1 MSREVSISVLWGGLG
16 CAVVLALLAG
26 HGLAQQNATFN
37 SYSVDDGWLNLPD
50 GRKMGL
56 ATKVALD
63 HDGKSLWVFDR
74 CGAVDCVGSMVD
86 PIAKFDPLGN
96 LVVRFGA
103 GMFNHPHGMHVDHD
117 GNVWATDDHGG
128 GGKGHTVFKFSP
140 RGKVLMTL
148 GKPGIA
154 GAGPDTF
161 NAPTD
166 VFVASNGDVFVSDG
180 HGRDTNAR
188 IVKFS
193 KEGKFI
199 AAWGKRGSGPGEFAL
214 PHALAMDSAGRLFVA
229 DRGNNR
235 IEIFDQD
242 GNFIAEWK
250 QFGRPSGLFIDKNDI
265 LYCMDSESTGAV
277 NRGFRRGLTIGSA
290 RDGTVTTFIPAP
302 FSEGQAAGA
311 RQWGESVAVDDDGNI
326 YMGMNGTK
334 GVERYARRIEKPLSR
349 P

>member
-1 MSREVSISVLWGGLG
+1 MSSKVSMPVLWGAFG
-16 CAVVLALLAG
+16 CAAVLALLAG
-26 HGLAQQNATFN
+26 DGMAQQNATFN
-37 SYSVDDGWLNLPD
+37 SYLVDDGWLNLPD
-50 GRKMGL
+50 GRRMGL

-63 HDGKSLWVFDR
+63 RDGRSLWVFDR
-74 CGAVDCVGSMVD
+74 CGAVDCVGSMLD
-86 PIAKFDPLGN
+86 PIAKFVPLGN

-103 GMFNHPHGMHVDHD
+103 GMFNHPHGLHVDH
-117 GNVWATDDHGG
+117 GG
-128 GGKGHTVFKFSP
+128 EGKGHAVFKFSP
-140 RGKVLMTL
+140 QGKVLMTL
-148 GKPGIA
+148 GKPGVA

-180 HGRDTNAR
+180 HGGDTNAR

-199 AAWGKRGSGPGEFAL
+199 TAWGKGGSGPGEFAL

-235 IEIFDQD
+235 IEIFDQS
-242 GNFIAEWK
+242 GKFIAEWK
-250 QFGRPSGLFIDKNDI
+250 QFGRPSGLFIDKNDM
-265 LYCMDSESTGAV
+265 LYCTDSESTRAV

-311 RQWGESVAVDDDGNI
+311 RQWGEAVAVDDDGNI

-334 GVERYARRIEKPLSR
+334 GVERYARR
-349 P
+349 

>member
-1 MSREVSISVLWGGLG
+1 MSRGGLIPVLWRALG
-16 CAVVLALLAG
+16 CAAVLALLAG
-26 HGLAQQNATFN
+26 YGLAQQNATFN
-37 SYSVDDGWLNLPD
+37 SYRFDDGWLILPD
-50 GRKMGL
+50 GRRMGL

-63 HDGKSLWVFDR
+63 RDGRSLWAFDR
-74 CGAVDCVGSMVD
+74 CGAADCVGSLLD

-96 LVVRFGA
+96 LMVRFGA
-103 GMFNHPHGMHVDHD
+103 GMFNHPHGLHIDHD

-128 GGKGHTVFKFSP
+128 GGKGHQVFKLSP
-140 RGKVLMTL
+140 QGKVLMTL

-166 VFVASNGDVFVSDG
+166 VFVASSGDVFVSDG
-180 HGRDTNAR
+180 HGGDTNAR
-188 IVKFS
+188 VVKFS

-199 AAWGKRGSGPGEFAL
+199 TAWGKRGSGPGEFAL

-265 LYCMDSESTGAV
+265 LYCMDSESTAAV

-290 RDGTVTTFIPAP
+290 RDGTVTTFIPAA
-302 FSEGQAAGA
+302 FSEGQATGA

-326 YMGMNGTK
+326 FMGMNGTK
-334 GVERYARRIEKPLSR
+334 GVERYERRIENPQSR